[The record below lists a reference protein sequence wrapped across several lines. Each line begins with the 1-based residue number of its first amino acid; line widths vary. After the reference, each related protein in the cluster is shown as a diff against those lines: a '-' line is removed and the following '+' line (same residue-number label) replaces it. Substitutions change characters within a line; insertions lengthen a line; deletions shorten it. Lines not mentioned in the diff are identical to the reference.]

1 MTQPNT
7 TVMTTAEAVVR
18 SLIAQ
23 GIRQLYCVPGV
34 QNDDF
39 FDALVRVGAPIR
51 AIHTRHE
58 QATAYMALGAAQAT
72 GQPQAYCVV
81 PGPGF
86 LNTTAALSTA
96 FATNAPVLAVVGQI
110 ADRQIGRG
118 VGMLHEIPDQLA
130 ILRGLTKWADRITG
144 PDDAADKVRTAFR
157 QMLSGA
163 PRPVGL
169 ECPANIWRKEAAV
182 AFDASAIAYEA
193 PALDAVAL
201 DRAERMLAEARRPLI
216 IVGSGAQGAGCEV
229 TQLAE
234 RIEAPVVAFR
244 AGQGVVD
251 GRHRLNMTVGGGY
264 LLWKDC
270 DLVIGIGTRLQAAMD
285 WGLDAG
291 IKTIHIE
298 ANPARI
304 GVTHEPTLA
313 LIADAAGGVRALLQ
327 RLGPRPAD
335 LARRDEE
342 IGTARAET
350 LRRAAKL
357 GPQKAWI
364 DAIRA
369 ALPEDG
375 ILVNELTQ
383 IGYANHLL
391 WPTYKPRT
399 FLSPGYQGTLGWGYA
414 AALGAKV
421 ARPDV
426 PVVSLNGDGGFM
438 FGVQELATAAHH
450 SIGVVALVFNDGSF
464 GNVKRIQQQHYGGR
478 TVAVDFTNP
487 DFVKLGESFGVR
499 SCRVTDPTALRRELA
514 AAIAADQPA
523 LIEIP
528 FKLDD
533 FPNPWDLIL
542 GMPKLRGA
550 QRG

>member
-1 MTQPNT
+1 MAQPNT

-18 SLIAQ
+18 SLIVQ
-23 GIRQLYCVPGV
+23 GIRELYCVPGV

-51 AIHTRHE
+51 AVHTRHE

-72 GQPQAYCVV
+72 GRPQAYCVV

-96 FATNAPVLAVVGQI
+96 YATNAPVLAVVGQI

-118 VGMLHEIPDQLA
+118 VGLLHEIPDQLA

-144 PDDAADKVRTAFR
+144 PDDAAEKVRTAFR

-163 PRPVGL
+163 PRPAGL
-169 ECPANIWRKEAAV
+169 ECPANVWRREGAV
-182 AFDASAIAYEA
+182 AFDESPIAFTA
-193 PALDAVAL
+193 PVRDDVAF
-201 DRAERMLAEARRPLI
+201 DRAERLIRAAKRPLI
-216 IVGSGAQGAGCEV
+216 IVGSGAQSAGREV
-229 TQLAE
+229 TALAE
-234 RIEAPVVAFR
+234 RIEAPVVAWR

-251 GRHRLNMTVGGGY
+251 GRHRLSLTVGGGY
-264 LLWKDC
+264 RLWKDA

-298 ANPARI
+298 ANPARV
-304 GVTHEPTLA
+304 GVTHEPTVA
-313 LIADAAGGVRALLQ
+313 LVADTADGVRALLQ
-327 RLGPRPAD
+327 RLGTRPGS
-335 LARRDEE
+335 LARRDDEV
-342 IGTARAET
+342 GAVRAET
-350 LRRAAKL
+350 MRQAAKL
-357 GPQKAWI
+357 GPQKTWI

-369 ALPEDG
+369 SLPEAG

-450 SIGVVALVFNDGSF
+450 RIGVVALVFNDGSF
-464 GNVKRIQQQHYGGR
+464 GNVKRIQQQNYGGR
-478 TVAVDFTNP
+478 TIAVDFTNP

-499 SCRVTDPTALRRELA
+499 SCRVTDPIALRRELS
-514 AAIAADQPA
+514 AAIAADVPA
-523 LIEIP
+523 LIEVP
-528 FKLDD
+528 FRLDD

-542 GMPKLRGA
+542 GMPKLRGTS
-550 QRG
+550 RS